1 MSQVRE
7 SLLRSRAYEHYLDK
21 HPGPHTTYTL
31 ARTSWKAGKLTPDVA
46 GPYPGGHGHCV
57 RYSHAVAAGGIG
69 GRESSRRLQQR
80 HAAPSA
86 GWSASPAPLLP
97 SARGAW
103 ACPCP
108 PPLPRP
114 FRAWVVRP
122 PRSPPSPSRV
132 CMCEV
137 PSPFD
142 SRNSS
147 PPTVFFFPFPHSQV
161 PLTRDEAVPEERFAT
176 APAHSRSHAGILV
189 FAFGCTCGH
198 PPRTPACERVRDVC
212 DPLSKL
218 LHAHHSESRCVRIP
232 RWR

>member
-122 PRSPPSPSRV
+122 PRSPPSPSGGYVWRKV
-132 CMCEV
+132 FSLRLPQFV
-137 PSPFD
+137 HLQLFFSSD
-142 SRNSS
+142 SRIHK
-147 PPTVFFFPFPHSQV
+147 F
-161 PLTRDEAVPEERFAT
+161 R
-176 APAHSRSHAGILV
+176 
-189 FAFGCTCGH
+189 
-198 PPRTPACERVRDVC
+198 
-212 DPLSKL
+212 
-218 LHAHHSESRCVRIP
+218 
-232 RWR
+232 